1 MRTLLRISIPVEAGN
16 AAYRDGRLAKAIEG
30 LLEKLKPEA
39 AYFAPDGGER
49 TAFIVFD
56 LKEPS
61 QLVRIGEPLF
71 AELDAA
77 IEFSP
82 IMNADDLKKGMAA

>member
-1 MRTLLRISIPVEAGN
+1 MSVPVEAGN
-16 AAYRDGRLAKAIEG
+16 AAFRDGRLAKAIEG

-61 QLVRIGEPLF
+61 QIAQIAEPLF

-82 IMNADDLKKGMAA
+82 IMNADDLKKGLTA